1 MRKKSGDSVATTD
14 LLNSDDDAE
23 FSQELITPASLEVLD
38 QAAMAIASEDGA
50 GESFENRV
58 QGTLEEGE
66 SETLQVNT
74 AALQQEILNKRKAMT
89 PEQRRRY
96 NAKVVKQADKWIH
109 QLKGGTATVN
119 RDVTIKNYAYLRAVL
134 YRTVGSY
141 DEAVYRIERSV
152 GLMLDKA
159 QGEKL
164 LQSIQEPARRLQSE
178 WMARCRAGLESAKL
192 GVTAMKNRGEEVIV
206 PKVQEPLSENMICRS
221 KETIDL
227 LRMFAAFDDY
237 YEAMEVLRWNGLL
250 EDEDFRRDLTSFR
263 ADMMTLSRPCLKICA
278 NLKRARAMALI
289 SLAEAKKDFS
299 ERFGL
304 EGASSSSNDKAS
316 GQSEMAIAA

>member
-1 MRKKSGDSVATTD
+1 MPKKSSDSLAVTD
-14 LLNSDDDAE
+14 LLNPNDDME
-23 FSQELITPASLEVLD
+23 SPPELITPASLDVID
-38 QAAMAIASEDGA
+38 QATKVIASEDGA
-50 GESFENRV
+50 GESFETRV
-58 QGTLEEGE
+58 QATLEEGE
-66 SETLQVNT
+66 SLQVNT
-74 AALQQEILNKRKAMT
+74 AALKQEILNKRKAMT

-119 RDVTIKNYAYLRAVL
+119 RDVTIKNYAYLRAIL

-152 GLMLDKA
+152 GLMLDKG

-164 LQSIQEPARRLQSE
+164 LQSIQEPARRLQGE
-178 WMARCRAGLESAKL
+178 WIARCRAGLESAKL
-192 GVTAMKNRGEEVIV
+192 GVAAMKNRGEEVIV

-304 EGASSSSNDKAS
+304 ESSTATVGAEPE
-316 GQSEMAIAA
+316 QPEMAIAA

>member
-1 MRKKSGDSVATTD
+1 MPKKSSDSAIVAADFLNPGDDGGLT
-14 LLNSDDDAE
+14 
-23 FSQELITPASLEVLD
+23 QELTTPASLDVLD
-38 QAAMAIASEDGA
+38 QAAKAIVSEDGA
-50 GESFENRV
+50 GKNFEERV
-58 QGTLEEGE
+58 QASLEEGE
-66 SETLQVNT
+66 SLQLNT
-74 AALQQEILNKRKAMT
+74 AALQQEVLNKRKAMT

-119 RDVTIKNYAYLRAVL
+119 RDVLIKNYAYLRAIL

-152 GLMLDKA
+152 GLMLDKE

-164 LQSIQEPARRLQSE
+164 LESIQEPARKLKLE
-178 WMARCRAGLESAKL
+178 WTARCKAGLESARL
-192 GVTAMKNRGEEVIV
+192 GIAAMKSRGEEVII
-206 PKVQEPLSENMICRS
+206 PKVQEPLSENMICRG

-227 LRMFAAFDDY
+227 LRMFSAFDDY

-289 SLAEAKKDFS
+289 NLAEAKKDFG

-304 EGASSSSNDKAS
+304 ESASPAGRDLKESNEPEVAF
-316 GQSEMAIAA
+316 AL